1 MKERYAILL
10 VPSISHATRAE
21 ALLKAQGLRCKL
33 IPVPREVSSD
43 CGVCVRVAR
52 SDSASA
58 IHILAEAG
66 ITITSRND
74 L

>member
-21 ALLKAQGLRCKL
+21 AVLKSQGLRCKL

-52 SDSASA
+52 SDCARA
-58 IHILAEAG
+58 VHLLAQAG
-66 ITITSRND
+66 VTITSRHD
-74 L
+74 I